1 MDRRKKALI
10 LSSLFLLSIFLLVT
24 AIPPATLLVPTTPPL
39 SNNPTTIG
47 IKADP
52 TSEDYPYWW
61 DTSYIYRR
69 EIIFNNTASQ
79 FAIVNQPVDIYMTFD
94 SERCHHDSVRVQYWN
109 STSKTWSPGG
119 DGIPYQIWNSTSS
132 GNHYTSFTIT
142 FYINVSASSSASYFI
157 YYNDSY
163 SGSPPSFT
171 PEVSYTNPST
181 GVWNFY
187 GQNYWA
193 VIDNSTNGGKI
204 YLSYNNASGSWSPWA
219 YDNEFHWSP
228 QYTIDVVIKKGN
240 RVKYDTWIYD
250 SSGSGHPAESTLIME
265 TGGPLFIMFS
275 TLTKLTLTSGGN
287 GAPNEAGYANVTYRF
302 FKWGWITETQTNI
315 TYNFEFGVEYSLPGG
330 WKRILEL
337 GHYVGNNYRF
347 NPQLTILSYKY
358 GVKTTVD
365 PFTGEESFGEPYWF
379 ALYST
384 SNGQLAGVVD
394 LMLPTLN
401 GVENRNWGYSAK
413 GTSFTPEEWQRT
425 WPVNLTIG
433 DYVNEKYAFYVGG
446 SLSSFEAFADSIS
459 FLGRESAP
467 LVITIVDEEYVHYT
481 VYVHVTDY
489 DGAELA
495 NANVTVYSGSNYV
508 GSKVTNSSGY
518 VRFYLEPGD
527 YNFYATWNGTT
538 GYETYSDSTSRT
550 IDSDMTVDLVFDEI
564 TTLMCQTKYDN
575 GQPIQNAYI
584 NLTSYSTGQLV
595 DSSHVNLTGW
605 AEFHIKRSSVS
616 GNYNVAAF
624 YDDGTQFATS
634 Y

>member
-24 AIPPATLLVPTTPPL
+24 AIPPATLLVPATPSL

-61 DTSYIYRR
+61 DTSYMYRR

-94 SERCHHDSVRVQYWN
+94 SERCHHGSVRVQYWN
-109 STSKTWSPGG
+109 STTKTWSPGG

-163 SGSPPSFT
+163 SGPPPSFT

-228 QYTIDVVIKKGN
+228 QYSIDVVIKKGN
-240 RVKYDTWIYD
+240 KVKTDTWIYD
-250 SSGSGHPAESTLIME
+250 SSGSGHPAERTIIME

-275 TLTKLTLTSGGN
+275 TLTKLIRTSGEY

-347 NPQLTILSYKY
+347 NPQLT
-358 GVKTTVD
+358 
-365 PFTGEESFGEPYWF
+365 
-379 ALYST
+379 
-384 SNGQLAGVVD
+384 
-394 LMLPTLN
+394 TLC
-401 GVENRNWGYSAK
+401 
-413 GTSFTPEEWQRT
+413 TP
-425 WPVNLTIG
+425 PAMVN
-433 DYVNEKYAFYVGG
+433 
-446 SLSSFEAFADSIS
+446 
-459 FLGRESAP
+459 
-467 LVITIVDEEYVHYT
+467 
-481 VYVHVTDY
+481 
-489 DGAELA
+489 
-495 NANVTVYSGSNYV
+495 
-508 GSKVTNSSGY
+508 
-518 VRFYLEPGD
+518 
-527 YNFYATWNGTT
+527 
-538 GYETYSDSTSRT
+538 
-550 IDSDMTVDLVFDEI
+550 
-564 TTLMCQTKYDN
+564 
-575 GQPIQNAYI
+575 
-584 NLTSYSTGQLV
+584 
-595 DSSHVNLTGW
+595 
-605 AEFHIKRSSVS
+605 
-616 GNYNVAAF
+616 
-624 YDDGTQFATS
+624 
-634 Y
+634 